1 MITTP
6 LYIAATFGQFA
17 GLNLRGAESHGD
29 LTKQLEHPSWLL
41 VPLPFWVVVN
51 QDLNLGVQVCAIA
64 FAIAS
69 KLLPF
74 PEAII
79 PSFIG
84 KPL

>member
-41 VPLPFWVVVN
+41 VPLP
-51 QDLNLGVQVCAIA
+51 
-64 FAIAS
+64 
-69 KLLPF
+69 
-74 PEAII
+74 
-79 PSFIG
+79 
-84 KPL
+84 